1 MKILALIA
9 GGVLVLAI
17 LLDAFE
23 TIVLPRRVTR
33 SFRFTALFYRITWR
47 PWAALARFV
56 PSPRRRESYLSYFG
70 PLSLIVLLA
79 LWAFALIVGFALL
92 QYGAGTH
99 VQAVAGRT
107 DLGGLLYFSGTTF
120 FTLGYGDVVPLSAAA
135 RALAVL
141 ESGVGF
147 GFLAMVIGYLPVI
160 YSSFSRREVEISLL
174 DARAGS
180 PPTAQEFL
188 SRMAGAHNQP
198 LLDRFLHEWE
208 HWAAEVLESHISYPV
223 LALFRSQHINQSW
236 LGALTTILD
245 ISALAIV
252 GIEGIPSNQARLT
265 FAMARHAVVD
275 LAQVVA
281 SRYQPHAP
289 DRLPPQNL
297 AKLRVALA
305 ANGLQLR
312 AGEEAE
318 RKLLAL
324 RRMYEP
330 YVQAMASRLLV
341 MLPGWISADKVKD
354 NWRSSPW
361 DRLIAQEEGVASPV
375 PVVEE
380 HF

>member
-9 GGVLVLAI
+9 GAALIIAT
-17 LLDAFE
+17 LLDGFE

-33 SFRFTALFYRITWR
+33 SFRFTALFYRTTLR
-47 PWAALARFV
+47 PWAAMARFIS
-56 PSPRRRESYLSYFG
+56 SPRRRESYLSYFG
-70 PLSLIVLLA
+70 PLSVIVLLA
-79 LWAFALIVGFALL
+79 LWAFGLITGFALL
-92 QYGAGTH
+92 QYGAGTQVH
-99 VQAVAGRT
+99 TSSGSTGFGAVM
-107 DLGGLLYFSGTTF
+107 YFSGSTF
-120 FTLGYGDVVPLSAAA
+120 FTLGLGDVVPLSGAA

-198 LLDRFLHEWE
+198 LLDCFLHDWE

-245 ISALAIV
+245 VSTLLIV
-252 GIEGIPSNQARLT
+252 GIDGIPSNQARLT

-275 LAQVVA
+275 LAQVVG
-281 SRYQPHAP
+281 SRYRPDAP
-289 DRLPPQNL
+289 DRLPPHDLANL
-297 AKLRVALA
+297 RPALA
-305 ANGLQLR
+305 AAGLQVR
-312 AGEEAE
+312 EGEEAE

-330 YVQAMASRLLV
+330 YVQAMSATLRLP
-341 MLPGWISADKVKD
+341 LPAWNTPVKVKD

-361 DRLIAQEEGVASPV
+361 DRLIEQKGGRAVA
-375 PVVEE
+375 VEE

>member
-1 MKILALIA
+1 
-9 GGVLVLAI
+9 V
-17 LLDAFE
+17 
-23 TIVLPRRVTR
+23 
-33 SFRFTALFYRITWR
+33 
-47 PWAALARFV
+47 
-56 PSPRRRESYLSYFG
+56 
-70 PLSLIVLLA
+70 
-79 LWAFALIVGFALL
+79 
-92 QYGAGTH
+92 
-99 VQAVAGRT
+99 
-107 DLGGLLYFSGTTF
+107 YFSGTTF
-120 FTLGYGDVVPLSAAA
+120 FTLGYGDAVPLSGAA

-160 YSSFSRREVEISLL
+160 YGSFSRREVEISLL

-180 PPTAQEFL
+180 PPSAQEFL

-245 ISALAIV
+245 VSALTIV
-252 GIEGIPSNQARLT
+252 GIDGIPSNQARLT

-275 LAQVVA
+275 LAQVVGA
-281 SRYQPHAP
+281 EYEVNAA
-289 DRLPPQNL
+289 DRLPPE
-297 AKLRVALA
+297 ALA
-305 ANGLQLR
+305 NLRQALTANGLQLR
-312 AGEEAE
+312 AGEDSD

-324 RRMYEP
+324 RSMYEP
-330 YVQAMASRLLV
+330 YVQALADRLLLR
-341 MLPGWISADKVKD
+341 LPEWISLAKVKD

-361 DRLIAQEEGVASPV
+361 DKLIAKQDGRVPVA
-375 PVVEE
+375 VVEE

>member
-9 GGVLVLAI
+9 GAALVFAT
-17 LLDAFE
+17 LLDGFE

-33 SFRFTALFYRITWR
+33 SFRFTAFFYRTTWR
-47 PWAALARFV
+47 PWVSLAGIIR
-56 PSPRRRESYLSYFG
+56 SPRRRESYLSYFG
-70 PLSLIVLLA
+70 PLSIIVLLA
-79 LWAFALIVGFALL
+79 LWAFGLILGFALL
-92 QYGAGTH
+92 QYGAGSQVH
-99 VQAVAGRT
+99 AGS
-107 DLGGLLYFSGTTF
+107 GGTGFGALIYLSGSTF
-120 FTLGYGDVVPLSAAA
+120 FTLGMGDVVPLTGAA

-188 SRMAGAHNQP
+188 SRMAGAHNQD

-245 ISALAIV
+245 VSALVIV
-252 GIEGIPSNQARLT
+252 GIDGIPSNQARLT

-275 LAQVVA
+275 LAQVVG
-281 SRYQPHAP
+281 SRYRPAAP
-289 DRLPPQNL
+289 DRLPPASL
-297 AKLRVALA
+297 EGLRQVLA

-312 AGEEAE
+312 PGEEAD

-330 YVQAMASRLLV
+330 YVQALAATLLLH
-341 MLPGWISADKVKD
+341 LPAWSSAVQVKD

-361 DRLIAQEEGVASPV
+361 DRLIAQKDGAAPVA
-375 PVVEE
+375 VVEE

>member
-1 MKILALIA
+1 MKILALVA
-9 GGVLVLAI
+9 GSILVFAI

-33 SFRFTALFYRITWR
+33 SFRFTALFYRFTWR
-47 PWAALARFV
+47 PWAAMARFV
-56 PSPRRRESYLSYFG
+56 RAPRRRESYLSYFG

-92 QYGAGTH
+92 QYGAGTQVH
-99 VQAVAGRT
+99 AASGSTGFGAVM
-107 DLGGLLYFSGTTF
+107 YFSGSTF
-120 FTLGYGDVVPLSAAA
+120 FTLGLGDVVPLSGAS
-135 RALAVL
+135 RGLAVL

-180 PPTAQEFL
+180 PPSAQEFL

-198 LLDRFLHEWE
+198 LLDRFLHQWE

-245 ISALAIV
+245 VSALTIV
-252 GIEGIPSNQARLT
+252 GIDGIPSNQARLT

-275 LAQVVA
+275 LAQVVGA
-281 SRYQPHAP
+281 RYEVNAA
-289 DRLPPQNL
+289 DRLPPE
-297 AKLRVALA
+297 ALA
-305 ANGLQLR
+305 NLRHALTANGLQLR
-312 AGEEAE
+312 AGEEAD
-318 RKLLAL
+318 RKLLVL
-324 RRMYEP
+324 RSMYEP
-330 YVQAMASRLLV
+330 YVQALADRLLLR
-341 MLPGWISADKVKD
+341 LPEWISVAKVKD

-361 DRLIAQEEGVASPV
+361 DKLIVKQDGRVPVA
-375 PVVEE
+375 VVEE

>member
-9 GGVLVLAI
+9 GSGLVLAI

-33 SFRFTALFYRITWR
+33 SFRFTALFYRFTWR
-47 PWAALARFV
+47 PWAAMARFFS
-56 PSPRRRESYLSYFG
+56 SPRRRESYLSYFG
-70 PLSLIVLLA
+70 PLSLIVLLG

-92 QYGAGTH
+92 QYGAGTQ
-99 VQAVAGRT
+99 VRASAGAT
-107 DLGGLLYFSGTTF
+107 DIGGLLYFSGSTF
-120 FTLGYGDVVPLSAAA
+120 FTLGYGDVVPLSGAA

-180 PPTAQEFL
+180 PPSAQEFL
-188 SRMAGAHNQP
+188 LRMAGAHNQP

-208 HWAAEVLESHISYPV
+208 QWAAEVLESHISYPV

-245 ISALAIV
+245 VSALTIV
-252 GIEGIPSNQARLT
+252 GIDGIPSNQARLT

-281 SRYQPHAP
+281 ARYNAHAS
-289 DRLPPQNL
+289 DRLSPQELVNL
-297 AKLRVALA
+297 RQALA

-312 AGEEAE
+312 AGEEAD

-324 RRMYEP
+324 RSMYEP
-330 YVQAMASRLLV
+330 YVQALSERLLLR
-341 MLPGWISADKVKD
+341 LPPWSSGAKVKD

-361 DRLIAQEEGVASPV
+361 DKLIAQKDGRVPVA
-375 PVVEE
+375 VVEE

>member
-1 MKILALIA
+1 MNILALIA
-9 GGVLVLAI
+9 GSILVLAI

-47 PWAALARFV
+47 PWAAMARFV

-70 PLSLIVLLA
+70 PLSLIVLLG

-99 VQAVAGRT
+99 VHLFSRNSGFGALV
-107 DLGGLLYFSGTTF
+107 YFSGSTF
-120 FTLGYGDVVPLSAAA
+120 FTLGYGDVVPLTGAT
-135 RALAVL
+135 RVLAVL

-188 SRMAGAHNQP
+188 SRMAGAHNQS

-223 LALFRSQHINQSW
+223 LALYRSQHINQSW

-245 ISALAIV
+245 VSALTIV
-252 GIEGIPSNQARLT
+252 GIDGIPSNQARLT

-275 LAQVVA
+275 LAQVVGSHYRA
-281 SRYQPHAP
+281 EAP
-289 DRLPPQNL
+289 DRLPPQDLANL
-297 AKLRVALA
+297 RQVLA

-330 YVQAMASRLLV
+330 YVQAMAATLLLN
-341 MLPGWISADKVKD
+341 LPTWSSAVKVKD

-361 DRLIAQEEGVASPV
+361 DRIIAQKEGSAPVAV
-375 PVVEE
+375 GEE

>member
-1 MKILALIA
+1 MEILALIA
-9 GGVLVLAI
+9 GAALIVAT
-17 LLDAFE
+17 LLDGFE

-47 PWAALARFV
+47 PWARMARFI
-56 PSPRRRESYLSYFG
+56 SSSRRRESYLSYFG
-70 PLSLIVLLA
+70 PLSVIVLLA
-79 LWAFALIVGFALL
+79 LWAFGLIVGFALL
-92 QYGAGTH
+92 QYGVGTQVH
-99 VQAVAGRT
+99 ASS
-107 DLGGLLYFSGTTF
+107 GGTGFGALMYFSGSCF
-120 FTLGYGDVVPLSAAA
+120 FTLGLGDVVPLSGAA

-188 SRMAGAHNQP
+188 SRMAGAHNQA

-245 ISALAIV
+245 VSALTIV
-252 GIEGIPSNQARLT
+252 GIDGIPSNQARLT

-275 LAQVVA
+275 LAQVVGA
-281 SRYQPHAP
+281 RYRPDAP
-289 DRLPPQNL
+289 DRLPPQDLANL
-297 AKLRVALA
+297 RQTLGASA
-305 ANGLQLR
+305 LQLR
-312 AGEEAE
+312 QGEEAE
-318 RKLLAL
+318 GKLLAL
-324 RRMYEP
+324 RSMYEP
-330 YVQAMASRLLV
+330 YVQAMAERLLLT
-341 MLPGWISADKVKD
+341 LPGWYSAAKVKD

-361 DRLIAQEEGVASPV
+361 DRLIVRKDGNAPVA
-375 PVVEE
+375 VVEE

>member
-1 MKILALIA
+1 MKILALVA
-9 GGVLVLAI
+9 GSILVFAI

-33 SFRFTALFYRITWR
+33 SFRFTALFYRFTWR
-47 PWAALARFV
+47 PWAAMARLV
-56 PSPRRRESYLSYFG
+56 RAPRRRESYLSYFG

-92 QYGAGTH
+92 QYGAGTRVH
-99 VQAVAGRT
+99 AASGSTGFGAVM
-107 DLGGLLYFSGTTF
+107 YFSGSTF
-120 FTLGYGDVVPLSAAA
+120 FTLGLGDVVPLSGAS
-135 RALAVL
+135 RGLAVL

-180 PPTAQEFL
+180 PPSAQEFL

-245 ISALAIV
+245 VSALTIV
-252 GIEGIPSNQARLT
+252 GIDGIPSNQARLT
-265 FAMARHAVVD
+265 FSMARHAGVD
-275 LAQVVA
+275 LAQVVGA
-281 SRYQPHAP
+281 RYQVKAA
-289 DRLPPQNL
+289 DRLPPE
-297 AKLRVALA
+297 ALA
-305 ANGLQLR
+305 NLRQVLAASGLQLR
-312 AGEEAE
+312 SGERLTTNCLPCAACTNPTY
-318 RKLLAL
+318 RPWRPPCSLTFLPSPA
-324 RRMYEP
+324 RRRSKITGAA
-330 YVQAMASRLLV
+330 V
-341 MLPGWISADKVKD
+341 PGT
-354 NWRSSPW
+354 N
-361 DRLIAQEEGVASPV
+361 
-375 PVVEE
+375 
-380 HF
+380 

>member
-1 MKILALIA
+1 MSILALIA
-9 GGVLVLAI
+9 GSLLCLAI

-33 SFRFTALFYRITWR
+33 SFRFTALFYRTTWQ
-47 PWAALARFV
+47 PWAAVAKHI
-56 PSPRRRESYLSYFG
+56 SAARRRESYLSYFA
-70 PLSLIVLLA
+70 PLSLLVLLA
-79 LWAFALIVGFALL
+79 MWALGMIVGFALL
-92 QYGAGTH
+92 QYGVGAQLRATSG
-99 VQAVAGRT
+99 ARGF
-107 DLGGLLYFSGTTF
+107 GEIIYFSGSTF
-120 FTLGYGDVVPLSAAA
+120 FTLGMGDVVPLSGAS

-180 PPTAQEFL
+180 PPSAQEFL

-223 LALFRSQHINQSW
+223 LALFRSQHSNQSW

-245 ISALAIV
+245 VSALTIV
-252 GIEGIPSNQARLT
+252 GIDAIPSNQARLT

-275 LAQVVA
+275 LAQVVGA
-281 SRYQPHAP
+281 GYQQHAP
-289 DRLPPQNL
+289 DRLPPEEL
-297 AKLRVALA
+297 GGLRQVLA
-305 ANGLQLR
+305 ASGLQLR
-312 AGEEAE
+312 TGEEAD

-330 YVQAMASRLLV
+330 YVQAMASKLLIQ
-341 MLPGWISADKVKD
+341 LPGWGSAAKAKD

-361 DRLIAQEEGVASPV
+361 DRLIAKEGRVPV
-375 PVVEE
+375 TVVEE

>member
-1 MKILALIA
+1 
-9 GGVLVLAI
+9 
-17 LLDAFE
+17 
-23 TIVLPRRVTR
+23 
-33 SFRFTALFYRITWR
+33 
-47 PWAALARFV
+47 
-56 PSPRRRESYLSYFG
+56 
-70 PLSLIVLLA
+70 LIVLLA

-92 QYGAGTH
+92 QYGDGAQVH
-99 VQAVAGRT
+99 WPAGRP
-107 DLGGLLYFSGTTF
+107 DVGGLVYFSGTTF
-120 FTLGYGDVVPLSAAA
+120 FTLGYGDAVPLSGAA

-160 YSSFSRREVEISLL
+160 YGSFSRREVEISLL

-180 PPTAQEFL
+180 PPSAQEFL

-245 ISALAIV
+245 VSALTIV
-252 GIEGIPSNQARLT
+252 GIDGIASNQARLT

-281 SRYQPHAP
+281 ARYDAHAT
-289 DRLPPQNL
+289 DRLSAQEL
-297 AKLRVALA
+297 VSMRQALA

-312 AGEEAE
+312 AGEEAD

-324 RRMYEP
+324 RSMYEP
-330 YVQAMASRLLV
+330 YVQAMAGRLLLR
-341 MLPGWISADKVKD
+341 LPEWSSVAKVKD

-361 DRLIAQEEGVASPV
+361 DKLIAKQDGSVPVA
-375 PVVEE
+375 VVEE

>member
-1 MKILALIA
+1 
-9 GGVLVLAI
+9 
-17 LLDAFE
+17 
-23 TIVLPRRVTR
+23 
-33 SFRFTALFYRITWR
+33 
-47 PWAALARFV
+47 
-56 PSPRRRESYLSYFG
+56 
-70 PLSLIVLLA
+70 VLLA
-79 LWAFALIVGFALL
+79 LWAFGLIVGFALL
-92 QYGAGTH
+92 QFGAGTQVH
-99 VQAVAGRT
+99 AYTGET
-107 DLGGLLYFSGTTF
+107 GFGGLMYFSGSTF
-120 FTLGYGDVVPLSAAA
+120 FTLGYGDVVPLSGAA

-180 PPTAQEFL
+180 PPSAQEFL
-188 SRMAGAHNQP
+188 ARMAGAKNQD

-245 ISALAIV
+245 VSALVIV

-275 LAQVVA
+275 LAQVVGA
-281 SRYQPHAP
+281 RYDPHDP
-289 DRLPPQNL
+289 DRLPAAEL
-297 AKLRVALA
+297 ARLRQTLA
-305 ANGLQLR
+305 ANGLQLLS
-312 AGEEAE
+312 GEEAE

-330 YVQAMASRLLV
+330 YVEAMAARLRLA
-341 MLPGWISADKVKD
+341 LPPWGSAAMVKD

-361 DRLIAQEEGVASPV
+361 DRLIAEKRGTAAVA
-375 PVVEE
+375 VVEE

>member
-1 MKILALIA
+1 MKILALVA
-9 GGVLVLAI
+9 GSILVFAI

-33 SFRFTALFYRITWR
+33 SFRFTALFYRFTWR
-47 PWAALARFV
+47 PWAAMARFV
-56 PSPRRRESYLSYFG
+56 RAPRRRESYLSYFG

-92 QYGAGTH
+92 QYGAGTQVH
-99 VQAVAGRT
+99 AASGSTGFGAVM
-107 DLGGLLYFSGTTF
+107 YFSGSTF
-120 FTLGYGDVVPLSAAA
+120 FTLGLGDVVPLSGAS
-135 RALAVL
+135 RGLAVL

-180 PPTAQEFL
+180 PPSAQEFL

-198 LLDRFLHEWE
+198 LLDRFLHQWE

-245 ISALAIV
+245 VSALTIV
-252 GIEGIPSNQARLT
+252 GIDGVPSNQARLT

-275 LAQVVA
+275 LAQVVGA
-281 SRYQPHAP
+281 QYEVNAA
-289 DRLPPQNL
+289 DRLPPE
-297 AKLRVALA
+297 ALA
-305 ANGLQLR
+305 NLRHALTANGLQLR
-312 AGEEAE
+312 AGEEAD
-318 RKLLAL
+318 RKLLVL
-324 RRMYEP
+324 RSMYEP
-330 YVQAMASRLLV
+330 YVQALADRLLLR
-341 MLPGWISADKVKD
+341 LPEWSSLAKVKD

-361 DRLIAQEEGVASPV
+361 DKLIVKQDGSVPVA
-375 PVVEE
+375 VVEE

>member
-9 GGVLVLAI
+9 GSVLVFAI

-33 SFRFTALFYRITWR
+33 SFRFTALFYRITWQ
-47 PWAALARFV
+47 PWAALARHI
-56 PSPRRRESYLSYFG
+56 SATRRRESFLSYFG
-70 PLSLIVLLA
+70 PFSLLVLLA
-79 LWAFALIVGFALL
+79 LWALGMIIGFAIL
-92 QYGAGTH
+92 QYGAGTQVH
-99 VQAVAGRT
+99 AAVGST
-107 DLGGLLYFSGTTF
+107 GLGALLYFSGSTF
-120 FTLGYGDVVPLSAAA
+120 FTLGMGDVVPLSGAA

-141 ESGVGF
+141 EAGVGF

-180 PPTAQEFL
+180 PPIALEFL

-245 ISALAIV
+245 VSALTIV
-252 GIEGIPSNQARLT
+252 GIDGIPSNQARLT

-275 LAQVVA
+275 LAQVVGA
-281 SRYQPHAP
+281 RYDIDVP
-289 DRLPPQNL
+289 DRLPREDLANL
-297 AKLRVALA
+297 RQVLA
-305 ANGLQLR
+305 ASGLQLR
-312 AGEEAE
+312 SGEEAE
-318 RKLLAL
+318 RKLVAL

-330 YVQAMASRLLV
+330 YVQAMATRLLV
-341 MLPGWISADKVKD
+341 TLPAWGSAAKAKD

-361 DRLIAQEEGVASPV
+361 DKLIAAKDGSVPVA
-375 PVVEE
+375 VVEE

>member
-1 MKILALIA
+1 
-9 GGVLVLAI
+9 
-17 LLDAFE
+17 
-23 TIVLPRRVTR
+23 
-33 SFRFTALFYRITWR
+33 
-47 PWAALARFV
+47 
-56 PSPRRRESYLSYFG
+56 
-70 PLSLIVLLA
+70 LSLIVLLA

-92 QYGAGTH
+92 QYGAGTRL
-99 VQAVAGRT
+99 QAAPGSM
-107 DLGGLLYFSGTTF
+107 DFGGLLYFSGTTF
-120 FTLGYGDVVPLSAAA
+120 FTLGYGDVVPLSGAA

-180 PPTAQEFL
+180 PPSAQEFL

-245 ISALAIV
+245 VSALIIV
-252 GIEGIPSNQARLT
+252 GMEGIASNQARLT

-275 LAQVVA
+275 LAQVVGA
-281 SRYQPHAP
+281 RYQPDAA
-289 DRLPPQNL
+289 DRLPPQVLANL
-297 AKLRVALA
+297 RQVLT

-312 AGEEAE
+312 TGEEAD
-318 RKLLAL
+318 RKLTAL
-324 RRMYEP
+324 RSMYEP
-330 YVQAMASRLLV
+330 YVQAMAGRLLLR
-341 MLPGWISADKVKD
+341 LPEWSGGTKVKD

-361 DRLIAQEEGVASPV
+361 DKLIAKHDGSVPVA
-375 PVVEE
+375 VVEE

>member
-9 GGVLVLAI
+9 GSILVFAI

-33 SFRFTALFYRITWR
+33 SFRFTALFYRVTWR
-47 PWAALARFV
+47 PWASLARFV

-70 PLSLIVLLA
+70 PLSLIVLLG

-92 QYGAGTH
+92 QYGVGTQVH
-99 VQAVAGRT
+99 TSSGNTGFGA
-107 DLGGLLYFSGTTF
+107 LIYFSGSTF
-120 FTLGYGDVVPLSAAA
+120 FTLGLGDVVPLSGVA

-160 YSSFSRREVEISLL
+160 YNSFSRREVEISLL

-180 PPTAQEFL
+180 PPSAQEFL

-245 ISALAIV
+245 VSALIIV
-252 GIEGIPSNQARLT
+252 GIDGIPSNQARLT

-275 LAQVVA
+275 LAQVVG
-281 SRYQPHAP
+281 SGYQPHSA
-289 DRLPPQNL
+289 DRLPPQALGNL
-297 AKLRVALA
+297 RQALA

-312 AGEEAE
+312 AGEEAD
-318 RKLLAL
+318 RKLTAL

-330 YVQAMASRLLV
+330 YVQAMARRLLLR
-341 MLPGWISADKVKD
+341 LPGWSSEVKVKD

-361 DRLIAQEEGVASPV
+361 DRLIAREEGAAPPVA
-375 PVVEE
+375 VVEE

>member
-1 MKILALIA
+1 MKILALVA
-9 GGVLVLAI
+9 GSIMVFAI

-33 SFRFTALFYRITWR
+33 SFRFTALFYRFTWR
-47 PWAALARFV
+47 PWAAMARFV
-56 PSPRRRESYLSYFG
+56 RAPRRRESYLSYFG

-92 QYGAGTH
+92 QYGAGTQVH
-99 VQAVAGRT
+99 AASGSTGFGAVM
-107 DLGGLLYFSGTTF
+107 YFSGSTF
-120 FTLGYGDVVPLSAAA
+120 FTLGLGDVVPLSGAS
-135 RALAVL
+135 RGLAVL

-180 PPTAQEFL
+180 PPSAQEFL

-198 LLDRFLHEWE
+198 LLDRFLHQWE

-245 ISALAIV
+245 VSALTIV
-252 GIEGIPSNQARLT
+252 GIDGVPSNQARLT

-275 LAQVVA
+275 LAQVVGA
-281 SRYQPHAP
+281 QYEVNVA
-289 DRLPPQNL
+289 DRLPP
-297 AKLRVALA
+297 AALA
-305 ANGLQLR
+305 NLRHALTANGLQLR
-312 AGEEAE
+312 AGEEAD
-318 RKLLAL
+318 RKLLVL
-324 RRMYEP
+324 RSMYEP
-330 YVQAMASRLLV
+330 YVQALADRLLLR
-341 MLPGWISADKVKD
+341 LPEWSSLAKVKD

-361 DRLIAQEEGVASPV
+361 DKLIPKQDGSVPVA
-375 PVVEE
+375 VVEE

>member
-1 MKILALIA
+1 MKILALVA
-9 GGVLVLAI
+9 GSILVFAI

-33 SFRFTALFYRITWR
+33 SFRFTALFYRFTWR
-47 PWAALARFV
+47 PWAAMARFV
-56 PSPRRRESYLSYFG
+56 PAPRRRESYLSYFG

-92 QYGAGTH
+92 QYGAGTQVH
-99 VQAVAGRT
+99 AASGSTGFGAVM
-107 DLGGLLYFSGTTF
+107 YFSGSTF
-120 FTLGYGDVVPLSAAA
+120 FTLGLGDVVPLSGAS
-135 RALAVL
+135 RGLAVL

-180 PPTAQEFL
+180 PPSAQEFL

-198 LLDRFLHEWE
+198 LLDRFLHQWE

-245 ISALAIV
+245 VSALTIV
-252 GIEGIPSNQARLT
+252 GIDGIPSNQARLT

-275 LAQVVA
+275 LAQVVGA
-281 SRYQPHAP
+281 QYEVNAA
-289 DRLPPQNL
+289 DRLPPE
-297 AKLRVALA
+297 ALA
-305 ANGLQLR
+305 NLRHALTANGLQLR
-312 AGEEAE
+312 AGEEAD
-318 RKLLAL
+318 RKLLVL
-324 RRMYEP
+324 RSMYEP
-330 YVQAMASRLLV
+330 YVQALADRLLLR
-341 MLPGWISADKVKD
+341 LPEWSSLAKVKD

-361 DRLIAQEEGVASPV
+361 DKLIVKQDGSVPVA
-375 PVVEE
+375 VVEE

>member
-1 MKILALIA
+1 MKIVALIA
-9 GGVLVLAI
+9 GGMLVFAI

-56 PSPRRRESYLSYFG
+56 PSSRRRESYLSYFG

-99 VQAVAGRT
+99 VHLFSGNSDFGALV
-107 DLGGLLYFSGTTF
+107 YFSGTTF
-120 FTLGYGDVVPLSAAA
+120 FTLGYGDVVPLSGAA

-160 YSSFSRREVEISLL
+160 YGSFSRREVEISLL

-198 LLDRFLHEWE
+198 LLDRFLYEWE

-223 LALFRSQHINQSW
+223 LAVFRSQHINQSW

-245 ISALAIV
+245 VSALTIV
-252 GIEGIPSNQARLT
+252 GIDGIPSNQARLT

-275 LAQVVA
+275 LAQVVG
-281 SRYQPHAP
+281 SHYHPKAP
-289 DRLPPQNL
+289 DRLPPQDLANL
-297 AKLRVALA
+297 RQALA
-305 ANGLQLR
+305 AHGLGLR
-312 AGEEAE
+312 EGEEAD

-324 RRMYEP
+324 RGMYEP
-330 YVQAMASRLLV
+330 YVQAMAATLRLS
-341 MLPGWISADKVKD
+341 LPAWSSTVKVKD

-361 DRLIAQEEGVASPV
+361 DRLIAQKDGTPPV
-375 PVVEE
+375 TVVEE

>member
-1 MKILALIA
+1 MKILALVA
-9 GGVLVLAI
+9 GSILVFAI

-33 SFRFTALFYRITWR
+33 SFRFTALFYRFTWR
-47 PWAALARFV
+47 PWAAMARFV
-56 PSPRRRESYLSYFG
+56 RAPRRRESYLSYFG

-92 QYGAGTH
+92 QYGAGTQVH
-99 VQAVAGRT
+99 AASGSTGFGAVM
-107 DLGGLLYFSGTTF
+107 YFSGSTF
-120 FTLGYGDVVPLSAAA
+120 FTLGLGDVVPLSGAS
-135 RALAVL
+135 RGLAVL

-180 PPTAQEFL
+180 PPSAQEFL

-198 LLDRFLHEWE
+198 LLDRFLHQWE

-245 ISALAIV
+245 VSALTIV
-252 GIEGIPSNQARLT
+252 GIDGVPSNQARLT

-275 LAQVVA
+275 LAQVVGA
-281 SRYQPHAP
+281 QYEVNAA
-289 DRLPPQNL
+289 DRLPPE
-297 AKLRVALA
+297 ALA
-305 ANGLQLR
+305 NLRHALTANGLQLR
-312 AGEEAE
+312 AGEEAD
-318 RKLLAL
+318 RKLLVL
-324 RRMYEP
+324 RSMYEP
-330 YVQAMASRLLV
+330 YVQALADRLLLR
-341 MLPGWISADKVKD
+341 LPEWSSLAKVKD

-361 DRLIAQEEGVASPV
+361 DKLIPKQDGSVPVA
-375 PVVEE
+375 VVEE

>member
-9 GGVLVLAI
+9 GSILVFAI

-33 SFRFTALFYRITWR
+33 SFRFTALFYRVTWR
-47 PWAALARFV
+47 PWAVMARFV

-70 PLSLIVLLA
+70 PLSLIVLLG

-92 QYGAGTH
+92 QYGAGAQ
-99 VQAVAGRT
+99 VQAPAGTT
-107 DLGGLLYFSGTTF
+107 DFGGLVYFSGTTF
-120 FTLGYGDVVPLSAAA
+120 FTLGYGDVVPLSGAA

-180 PPTAQEFL
+180 PPSAQEFL

-245 ISALAIV
+245 VSALTIV
-252 GIEGIPSNQARLT
+252 GIDGIPSNQARLT

-281 SRYQPHAP
+281 ARYQVDVA
-289 DRLPPQNL
+289 DRLPAQDLSNL
-297 AKLRVALA
+297 RLALA

-312 AGEEAE
+312 SGEEAD

-330 YVQAMASRLLV
+330 YVQAMAQRLLLN
-341 MLPGWISADKVKD
+341 LPPWSSAVKVKD

-361 DRLIAQEEGVASPV
+361 DRLIAQKDGSMPVA
-375 PVVEE
+375 VVEE

>member
-1 MKILALIA
+1 MKILALVA
-9 GGVLVLAI
+9 GSILVFAI

-33 SFRFTALFYRITWR
+33 SFRFTALFYRFTWR
-47 PWAALARFV
+47 PWAAMARFV
-56 PSPRRRESYLSYFG
+56 PAPRRRESYLSYFG

-92 QYGAGTH
+92 QYGAGTQVH
-99 VQAVAGRT
+99 AASGSTGFGAVM
-107 DLGGLLYFSGTTF
+107 YFSGSTF
-120 FTLGYGDVVPLSAAA
+120 FTLGLGDVVPLSGAS
-135 RALAVL
+135 RGLAVL

-180 PPTAQEFL
+180 PPSAQEFL

-198 LLDRFLHEWE
+198 LLDRFLHQWE

-245 ISALAIV
+245 VSALIIV
-252 GIEGIPSNQARLT
+252 GIDGIASNQARLT

-275 LAQVVA
+275 LAQVVGA
-281 SRYQPHAP
+281 RYQVRRLTGCRLRLWQTYATRLRQMACNCAP
-289 DRLPPQNL
+289 
-297 AKLRVALA
+297 AKRRTASWSRCA
-305 ANGLQLR
+305 ACTNPTCRRWRIDYCFGFRNGLAWPR
-312 AGEEAE
+312 
-318 RKLLAL
+318 
-324 RRMYEP
+324 
-330 YVQAMASRLLV
+330 SRITGAAV
-341 MLPGWISADKVKD
+341 PGT
-354 NWRSSPW
+354 SS
-361 DRLIAQEEGVASPV
+361 
-375 PVVEE
+375 
-380 HF
+380 

>member
-1 MKILALIA
+1 MKILALVA
-9 GGVLVLAI
+9 GSILVFAI

-33 SFRFTALFYRITWR
+33 SFRFTALFYRFTWR
-47 PWAALARFV
+47 PWAAMARFV
-56 PSPRRRESYLSYFG
+56 RAPRRRESYLSYFG

-92 QYGAGTH
+92 QYGAGTQVH
-99 VQAVAGRT
+99 AASGSTGFGAVM
-107 DLGGLLYFSGTTF
+107 YFSGSTF
-120 FTLGYGDVVPLSAAA
+120 FTLGLGDVVPLSGAS
-135 RALAVL
+135 RGLAVL

-180 PPTAQEFL
+180 PPSAQEFL

-198 LLDRFLHEWE
+198 LLDRFLHQWE

-245 ISALAIV
+245 VSALTIV
-252 GIEGIPSNQARLT
+252 GIDGIPSNQARLT

-275 LAQVVA
+275 LAQVVGA
-281 SRYQPHAP
+281 QYEVNAA
-289 DRLPPQNL
+289 DRLPPE
-297 AKLRVALA
+297 ALA
-305 ANGLQLR
+305 NLRHALTANGLQLR
-312 AGEEAE
+312 AGEEAD
-318 RKLLAL
+318 RKLLVL
-324 RRMYEP
+324 RSMYEP
-330 YVQAMASRLLV
+330 YVQALADRLLLR
-341 MLPGWISADKVKD
+341 LPEWISVAKVKD

-361 DRLIAQEEGVASPV
+361 DKLIVKQDGRVPVA
-375 PVVEE
+375 VVEE

>member
-1 MKILALIA
+1 MKILALVVGSI
-9 GGVLVLAI
+9 LVFAI

-33 SFRFTALFYRITWR
+33 SFRFTALFYRFTWR
-47 PWAALARFV
+47 PWAAMARFV
-56 PSPRRRESYLSYFG
+56 PAPRRRESYLSYFG

-79 LWAFALIVGFALL
+79 LWAFALIIGFALL
-92 QYGAGTH
+92 QYGDGAQLH
-99 VQAVAGRT
+99 WPAGRP
-107 DLGGLLYFSGTTF
+107 DVGGLVYFSGTTF
-120 FTLGYGDVVPLSAAA
+120 FTLGYGDAVPLSGAA

-160 YSSFSRREVEISLL
+160 YGSFSRREVEISLL

-180 PPTAQEFL
+180 PPSAQEFL

-245 ISALAIV
+245 VSALTIV
-252 GIEGIPSNQARLT
+252 GIDGIPSNQARLT

-275 LAQVVA
+275 LAQVVGA
-281 SRYQPHAP
+281 QYRVNAP
-289 DRLPPQNL
+289 DRLPPE
-297 AKLRVALA
+297 ALA
-305 ANGLQLR
+305 NLRHALTENGLQLR
-312 AGEEAE
+312 TGEEAD

-324 RRMYEP
+324 RSMYEP
-330 YVQAMASRLLV
+330 YVLALADRLLLQ
-341 MLPGWISADKVKD
+341 LPEWSSEAKVKD

-361 DRLIAQEEGVASPV
+361 DKLIAKQDGRVPVA
-375 PVVEE
+375 VVEE

>member
-1 MKILALIA
+1 MTILALIA
-9 GGVLVLAI
+9 GAALVLAT
-17 LLDAFE
+17 LLDGFE

-33 SFRFTALFYRITWR
+33 SFRFTALFYRTTWR
-47 PWAALARFV
+47 PWAAMSRLI

-70 PLSLIVLLA
+70 PLSVIVLLA
-79 LWAFALIVGFALL
+79 LWALGLIIGFALV
-92 QYGAGTH
+92 QYGVGAQVKGPAGKMS
-99 VQAVAGRT
+99 
-107 DLGGLLYFSGTTF
+107 LGGLLYFSGTNF
-120 FTLGYGDVVPLSAAA
+120 FTLGYGDVLPLSGAA

-147 GFLAMVIGYLPVI
+147 AFLAMVIGYLPVI

-180 PPTAQEFL
+180 PPSAQEFL
-188 SRMAGAHNQP
+188 ARMAGAHNQP
-198 LLDRFLHEWE
+198 ILDRFLHEWE

-245 ISALAIV
+245 VSALVIV
-252 GIEGIPSNQARLT
+252 GIDGIPSNQARLT

-275 LAQVVA
+275 LAQVA
-281 SRYQPHAP
+281 GSRYRTEAP
-289 DRLPPQNL
+289 DRLPPPALL
-297 AKLRVALA
+297 ALRQVLE
-305 ANGLQLR
+305 ANGLQPR
-312 AGEEAE
+312 AGEEAD
-318 RKLLAL
+318 RKLMAL

-330 YVQAMASRLLV
+330 YVQALAATLRLT
-341 MLPGWISADKVKD
+341 LPAWSSPAKVKD

-361 DRLIAQEEGVASPV
+361 DQLIAKKEGSVRVA
-375 PVVEE
+375 VVEE

>member
-1 MKILALIA
+1 MKILALVA
-9 GGVLVLAI
+9 GSILVFVI

-33 SFRFTALFYRITWR
+33 SFRFTALFYRFTWR
-47 PWAALARFV
+47 PWAAMARFV
-56 PSPRRRESYLSYFG
+56 PAPRRRESYLSYFG
-70 PLSLIVLLA
+70 PLSLIVLLG

-92 QYGAGTH
+92 QYGAGTRL
-99 VQAVAGRT
+99 QAAPGSM
-107 DLGGLLYFSGTTF
+107 DFGGLLYFSGTTF
-120 FTLGYGDVVPLSAAA
+120 FTLGYGDVVPLSGAA

-180 PPTAQEFL
+180 PPSAQEFL

-223 LALFRSQHINQSW
+223 LGLFRSQHINQSW
-236 LGALTTILD
+236 LGSLTTILD
-245 ISALAIV
+245 VSALTIV
-252 GIEGIPSNQARLT
+252 GIDGIASNQARLT

-275 LAQVVA
+275 LAQVVGA
-281 SRYQPHAP
+281 RYDAHAT
-289 DRLPPQNL
+289 DRLSAQEL
-297 AKLRVALA
+297 VSLRQALA

-312 AGEEAE
+312 AGEEAD

-324 RRMYEP
+324 RSMYEP
-330 YVQAMASRLLV
+330 YVQALADRLLLR
-341 MLPGWISADKVKD
+341 LPEWGSGTKAKD

-361 DRLIAQEEGVASPV
+361 DKLIAKQDGRVPVA
-375 PVVEE
+375 VVEE

>member
-1 MKILALIA
+1 MKILALVA
-9 GGVLVLAI
+9 GSILVFAI

-33 SFRFTALFYRITWR
+33 SFRFTALFYRFTWR
-47 PWAALARFV
+47 PWAAMARFV
-56 PSPRRRESYLSYFG
+56 RAPRRRESYLSYFG

-92 QYGAGTH
+92 QYGAGTQVH
-99 VQAVAGRT
+99 AASGSTGFGAVM
-107 DLGGLLYFSGTTF
+107 YFSGSTF
-120 FTLGYGDVVPLSAAA
+120 FTLGLGDVVPLSGAS
-135 RALAVL
+135 RGLAVL

-180 PPTAQEFL
+180 PPSAQEFL

-198 LLDRFLHEWE
+198 LLDRFLHQWE
-208 HWAAEVLESHISYPV
+208 HWAAEVLESHMSYPV

-245 ISALAIV
+245 VSALTIV
-252 GIEGIPSNQARLT
+252 GIDGIPSNQARLT

-275 LAQVVA
+275 LAQVVGA
-281 SRYQPHAP
+281 QYEVNAA
-289 DRLPPQNL
+289 DRLPPE
-297 AKLRVALA
+297 ALA
-305 ANGLQLR
+305 NLRHALTANGLQLR
-312 AGEEAE
+312 AGEEAD
-318 RKLLAL
+318 RKLLVL
-324 RRMYEP
+324 RSMYEP
-330 YVQAMASRLLV
+330 YVQALADRLLLR
-341 MLPGWISADKVKD
+341 LPEWISVAKVKD

-361 DRLIAQEEGVASPV
+361 DKLIVKQDGSVPVA
-375 PVVEE
+375 VVEE

>member
-9 GGVLVLAI
+9 GTALILAT
-17 LLDAFE
+17 LLDGFE

-33 SFRFTALFYRITWR
+33 SFRFTALFYRTTWR
-47 PWAALARFV
+47 PWARMARFI
-56 PSPRRRESYLSYFG
+56 SSSRRREAYLSYFG
-70 PLSLIVLLA
+70 PLSVIVLLA
-79 LWAFALIVGFALL
+79 LWAFGLIVGFALL
-92 QYGAGTH
+92 QYGVGTQVH
-99 VQAVAGRT
+99 ATSGSTGFGA
-107 DLGGLLYFSGTTF
+107 LMYFSGSTF
-120 FTLGYGDVVPLSAAA
+120 FTLGLGDVLPLSGAA

-188 SRMAGAHNQP
+188 SRMASAHNHP

-245 ISALAIV
+245 VSALTIV
-252 GIEGIPSNQARLT
+252 GIDGIPSNQARLT

-281 SRYQPHAP
+281 ARYRPDAP
-289 DRLPPQNL
+289 DRLPPQDLANL
-297 AKLRVALA
+297 RQTLGTS
-305 ANGLQLR
+305 GLQLR
-312 AGEEAE
+312 QGEEAE
-318 RKLLAL
+318 AKLLAL
-324 RRMYEP
+324 RSMYEP
-330 YVQAMASRLLV
+330 YVQAMAERLLLT
-341 MLPGWISADKVKD
+341 LPTWYSAAKVKD

-361 DRLIAQEEGVASPV
+361 DRLIARTDANAPV

>member
-1 MKILALIA
+1 MKILALVA
-9 GGVLVLAI
+9 GSVLVLAI

-33 SFRFTALFYRITWR
+33 SFRFTALFYRFTWR
-47 PWAALARFV
+47 PWAAMARLV

-92 QYGAGTH
+92 QYGAGTRL
-99 VQAVAGRT
+99 QAAPGSM

-120 FTLGYGDVVPLSAAA
+120 FTLGYGDVVPLSGAS

-180 PPTAQEFL
+180 PPSAQEFL

-245 ISALAIV
+245 VSALIIV
-252 GIEGIPSNQARLT
+252 GIDGVASNQARLT

-281 SRYQPHAP
+281 AQYQVNAP
-289 DRLPPQNL
+289 DRLPPQALSNL
-297 AKLRVALA
+297 RPALA
-305 ANGLQLR
+305 AHGLQLR
-312 AGEEAE
+312 AGEEAD

-324 RRMYEP
+324 RTMYEP
-330 YVQAMASRLLV
+330 YVQALADRLLLR
-341 MLPGWISADKVKD
+341 LPEWSSATKVKD

-361 DRLIAQEEGVASPV
+361 DKLIAKQDGVPV
-375 PVVEE
+375 AVVEE

>member
-1 MKILALIA
+1 MKILALVA
-9 GGVLVLAI
+9 GSILVFAI

-33 SFRFTALFYRITWR
+33 SFRFTALFYRFTWR
-47 PWAALARFV
+47 PWAAMARFV
-56 PSPRRRESYLSYFG
+56 RAPRRRESYLSYFG

-92 QYGAGTH
+92 QYGAGTQVH
-99 VQAVAGRT
+99 AASGSTGFGAVM
-107 DLGGLLYFSGTTF
+107 YFSGSTF
-120 FTLGYGDVVPLSAAA
+120 FTLGLGDVVPLSGAS
-135 RALAVL
+135 RGLAVL

-180 PPTAQEFL
+180 PPSAQEFL

-198 LLDRFLHEWE
+198 LLDRFLHQWE

-245 ISALAIV
+245 VSALTIV
-252 GIEGIPSNQARLT
+252 GIDGIPSNQARLT

-275 LAQVVA
+275 LAQVVGA
-281 SRYQPHAP
+281 QYEVNVA
-289 DRLPPQNL
+289 DRLPP
-297 AKLRVALA
+297 AALA
-305 ANGLQLR
+305 NLRHALTANGLQLR
-312 AGEEAE
+312 AGEEAD
-318 RKLLAL
+318 RKLLVL
-324 RRMYEP
+324 RSMYEP
-330 YVQAMASRLLV
+330 YVQALADRLLLR
-341 MLPGWISADKVKD
+341 LPEWSSLAKVKD

-361 DRLIAQEEGVASPV
+361 DKLIVKQDGSVPVA
-375 PVVEE
+375 VVEE

>member
-1 MKILALIA
+1 MKILALVVGSI
-9 GGVLVLAI
+9 LVFAI

-33 SFRFTALFYRITWR
+33 SFRFTALFYRFTWR
-47 PWAALARFV
+47 PWAAMARFV
-56 PSPRRRESYLSYFG
+56 PAPRRRESYLSYFG

-79 LWAFALIVGFALL
+79 LWAFALIIGFALL
-92 QYGAGTH
+92 QYGDGAQLH
-99 VQAVAGRT
+99 WPAGRP
-107 DLGGLLYFSGTTF
+107 DVGGLVYFSGTTF
-120 FTLGYGDVVPLSAAA
+120 FTLGYGDAVPLSGAA

-160 YSSFSRREVEISLL
+160 YGSFSRREVEISLL

-180 PPTAQEFL
+180 PPSAQEFL

-245 ISALAIV
+245 VSALTIV
-252 GIEGIPSNQARLT
+252 GIDGIASNQARLT

-281 SRYQPHAP
+281 ARYDAHAT
-289 DRLPPQNL
+289 DRLSAQEL
-297 AKLRVALA
+297 VSMRQALA

-312 AGEEAE
+312 AGEEAD

-324 RRMYEP
+324 RSMYEP
-330 YVQAMASRLLV
+330 YVQAMAGRLLLR
-341 MLPGWISADKVKD
+341 LPEWSSVAKVKD

-361 DRLIAQEEGVASPV
+361 DKLIAKQDGSVPVA
-375 PVVEE
+375 VVEE

>member
-1 MKILALIA
+1 MKILALVA
-9 GGVLVLAI
+9 GSILVFAI

-33 SFRFTALFYRITWR
+33 SFRFTALFYRFTWR
-47 PWAALARFV
+47 PWAAMARLV
-56 PSPRRRESYLSYFG
+56 RAPRRRESYLSYFG

-79 LWAFALIVGFALL
+79 LWAFSLIVGFALL
-92 QYGAGTH
+92 QYGAGTQVH
-99 VQAVAGRT
+99 ATSGSTGFGAVM
-107 DLGGLLYFSGTTF
+107 YFSGSTF
-120 FTLGYGDVVPLSAAA
+120 FTLGLGDVVPLSGAS
-135 RALAVL
+135 RGLAVL

-180 PPTAQEFL
+180 PPSAQEFL

-198 LLDRFLHEWE
+198 LLDRFLHQWE

-245 ISALAIV
+245 VSALTIV
-252 GIEGIPSNQARLT
+252 GIDGIPSNQARLT

-275 LAQVVA
+275 LAQVVGA
-281 SRYQPHAP
+281 QYEVNVA
-289 DRLPPQNL
+289 DRLPP
-297 AKLRVALA
+297 AALA
-305 ANGLQLR
+305 NLRHALTANGLQLR
-312 AGEEAE
+312 AGEEAD
-318 RKLLAL
+318 RKLLVL
-324 RRMYEP
+324 RSMYEP
-330 YVQAMASRLLV
+330 YVQALADRLLLR
-341 MLPGWISADKVKD
+341 LPEWSSLAKVKD

-361 DRLIAQEEGVASPV
+361 DKLIVKQDGSVPVA
-375 PVVEE
+375 VVEE

>member
-1 MKILALIA
+1 MRILALIA
-9 GGVLVLAI
+9 GAALIAAT
-17 LLDAFE
+17 LLDGFE

-33 SFRFTALFYRITWR
+33 SFRFTALFYRSTWR
-47 PWAALARFV
+47 PWAALARFIS
-56 PSPRRRESYLSYFG
+56 SPRRRESYLSYFG
-70 PLSLIVLLA
+70 PLSIIVLLA
-79 LWAFALIVGFALL
+79 IWAFGLIVGFALL
-92 QYGAGTH
+92 QCGAGTEIH
-99 VQAVAGRT
+99 AYTGETGFGA
-107 DLGGLLYFSGTTF
+107 LLYFSGSTF
-120 FTLGYGDVVPLSAAA
+120 FTLGYGDVVPLSRAA

-180 PPTAQEFL
+180 PPSAQEFL
-188 SRMAGAHNQP
+188 ARMAGAKNQD

-245 ISALAIV
+245 VSALVIV
-252 GIEGIPSNQARLT
+252 GIDGIPSNQARLT

-275 LAQVVA
+275 LSQVVGA
-281 SRYQPHAP
+281 RYDPDMP
-289 DRLPPQNL
+289 DRLGPADL
-297 AKLRVALA
+297 ARLRQTLA
-305 ANGLQLR
+305 ANGLQLG

-318 RKLLAL
+318 RKLVAL

-330 YVQAMASRLLV
+330 YVQAMAARLRLE
-341 MLPGWISADKVKD
+341 LPAWGTAAMVKD

-361 DRLIAQEEGVASPV
+361 DRLIAQKEGTAAVA
-375 PVVEE
+375 VVEE

>member
-1 MKILALIA
+1 MKILALVA
-9 GGVLVLAI
+9 GSILVFAI

-33 SFRFTALFYRITWR
+33 SFRFTALFYRFTWR
-47 PWAALARFV
+47 PWAAMARFV
-56 PSPRRRESYLSYFG
+56 RAPRRRESYLSYFG

-92 QYGAGTH
+92 QYGAGTQVH
-99 VQAVAGRT
+99 AASGSTGFGAVM
-107 DLGGLLYFSGTTF
+107 YFSGSTF
-120 FTLGYGDVVPLSAAA
+120 FTLGLGDVVPLSGAS
-135 RALAVL
+135 RGLAVL

-180 PPTAQEFL
+180 PPSAQEFL

-198 LLDRFLHEWE
+198 LLDRFLHQWE

-245 ISALAIV
+245 VSALTIV
-252 GIEGIPSNQARLT
+252 GIDGIPSNQARLT

-275 LAQVVA
+275 LAQVVGA
-281 SRYQPHAP
+281 QYEVNAA
-289 DRLPPQNL
+289 DRLPPE
-297 AKLRVALA
+297 ALA
-305 ANGLQLR
+305 NLRHALTANGLQLR
-312 AGEEAE
+312 AGEEAD
-318 RKLLAL
+318 RKLLVL
-324 RRMYEP
+324 RSMYEP
-330 YVQAMASRLLV
+330 YVQALADRLLLR
-341 MLPGWISADKVKD
+341 LPEWSSLAKVKD

-361 DRLIAQEEGVASPV
+361 DKLIVKQDGSVPVA
-375 PVVEE
+375 VVEE

>member
-1 MKILALIA
+1 MKILALVVGSI
-9 GGVLVLAI
+9 LVFAI

-33 SFRFTALFYRITWR
+33 SFRFTALFYRFTWR
-47 PWAALARFV
+47 PWAAMARFV
-56 PSPRRRESYLSYFG
+56 RAPRRRESYLSYFG

-92 QYGAGTH
+92 QYGAGAQVHATSGSTGFG
-99 VQAVAGRT
+99 AVM
-107 DLGGLLYFSGTTF
+107 YFSGSTF
-120 FTLGYGDVVPLSAAA
+120 FTLGLGDVVPLSGAS
-135 RALAVL
+135 RGLAVL

-160 YSSFSRREVEISLL
+160 YSSFSRREVDISLL

-180 PPTAQEFL
+180 PPSAQEFL

-245 ISALAIV
+245 VSALTIV
-252 GIEGIPSNQARLT
+252 GIDGIPSNQARLT

-275 LAQVVA
+275 LAQVVGA
-281 SRYQPHAP
+281 QYKVMAA
-289 DRLPPQNL
+289 DRLPPE
-297 AKLRVALA
+297 ALA
-305 ANGLQLR
+305 NLRNALTANGLQLR
-312 AGEEAE
+312 AGEEAD

-324 RRMYEP
+324 RSMYEP
-330 YVQAMASRLLV
+330 YVQALAERLLLR
-341 MLPGWISADKVKD
+341 LPEWISLAKVKD

-361 DRLIAQEEGVASPV
+361 DKLIPKQDGSVPVA
-375 PVVEE
+375 VVEE